1 MARVAARFS
10 QDWKAP
16 WTPQNEEGSSS
27 FKVISG
33 GPSFGAV
40 VKAAD
45 LGQFDHWPDFRWLDS
60 SRLRC
65 ILSQSQMCP

>member
-1 MARVAARFS
+1 L
-10 QDWKAP
+10 
-16 WTPQNEEGSSS
+16 
-27 FKVISG
+27 KVISG
-33 GPSFGAV
+33 GPSFVAV

-65 ILSQSQMCP
+65 ILSQSQMGP